1 MPYIAKEA
9 RTQFLDAGRKA
20 QKPGELNYLM
30 SQLVRSYLAMH
41 GPTPGY
47 QTYNDIIGVLEC
59 LKLEIYARLARPY
72 EDKKISENGDVF
84 DL

>member
-1 MPYIAKEA
+1 MPYIPKFVRSLFDIHE
-9 RTQFLDAGRKA
+9 RKA
-20 QKPGELNYLM
+20 QQPGELNYQM

-59 LKLEIYARLARPY
+59 LKLEVYARLVRPY

>member
-1 MPYIAKEA
+1 MPYIPKKQRELFTDPA
-9 RTQFLDAGRKA
+9 TKA
-20 QKPGELNYLM
+20 QRAGELNYQM

-47 QTYNDIIGVLEC
+47 QTYNDVIGVLEC
-59 LKLEIYARLARPY
+59 LKMEVYIRLVRPY

>member
-1 MPYIAKEA
+1 MPYISKEA
-9 RTQFLDAGRKA
+9 RIMFRDEGRKA
-20 QKPGELNYLM
+20 QKAGELNYQM

-59 LKLEIYARLARPY
+59 LKLEVYIRLARPY